1 MVERNKKILSDKEKE
16 LVEVVQ
22 LAYQKLYLNDVTL
35 SRAVVE
41 GLMVKVMKNTI
52 GDKSFEIWLNHT
64 KANIGHQHRVN
75 NKFQM

>member
-1 MVERNKKILSDKEKE
+1 MLSDKEKE

-22 LAYQKLYLNDVTL
+22 LAYRKLYLKDVTL

-52 GDKSFEIWLNHT
+52 GNKPFETWLSHT
-64 KANIGHQHRVN
+64 KFDIKHLRL
-75 NKFQM
+75 

>member
-1 MVERNKKILSDKEKE
+1 MLSDKEKE

-41 GLMVKVMKNTI
+41 GLMAKVMKNTI
-52 GDKSFEIWLNHT
+52 GDNSFETWLSNT
-64 KANIGHQHRVN
+64 KANIGHQHEIN